1 MRNTR
6 FCSENVRFVWNP
18 TKLYAVHSAFSARSW
33 TAAQGR
39 FPVRGSM
46 RPTGFIAPNL
56 MASCPVRATSSAGWH
71 AWKSSRLS
79 KSLRTTRSALTSAS
93 MKTSNSSLVKGAFR

>member
-39 FPVRGSM
+39 FPVRGVDEAHGLHRAEPDGVM
-46 RPTGFIAPNL
+46 PGARDLLGGLARLEELAPL
-56 MASCPVRATSSAGWH
+56 EIS
-71 AWKSSRLS
+71 
-79 KSLRTTRSALTSAS
+79 
-93 MKTSNSSLVKGAFR
+93 